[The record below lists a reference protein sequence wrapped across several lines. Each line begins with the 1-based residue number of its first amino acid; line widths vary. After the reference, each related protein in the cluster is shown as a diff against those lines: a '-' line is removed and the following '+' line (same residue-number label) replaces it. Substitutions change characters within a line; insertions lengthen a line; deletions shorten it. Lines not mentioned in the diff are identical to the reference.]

1 MLERVNLAHVGCSR
15 RGSTVRGAGTASCTG
30 RGECHLLTE
39 AIVQEVSDE
48 AGAAGGP
55 GLLGI
60 HVSHHRG
67 HDVAGGALRPI
78 QTSALLR
85 VVMEHAED
93 MACGAEAL
101 LVATNPIPGPSVGC
115 RPIKAW
121 LQLWRIRSIP
131 NLLLPPVSFW
141 CSKGFSV
148 CSPHF
153 SVSLPP
159 DIFRGPP

>member
-1 MLERVNLAHVGCSR
+1 M
-15 RGSTVRGAGTASCTG
+15 
-30 RGECHLLTE
+30 
-39 AIVQEVSDE
+39 
-48 AGAAGGP
+48 
-55 GLLGI
+55 
-60 HVSHHRG
+60 
-67 HDVAGGALRPI
+67 AGGALRPI

-131 NLLLPPVSFW
+131 HLLLPPVSFW

-153 SVSLPP
+153 SVFLPP
-159 DIFRGPP
+159 DIFRGPPYSLFLTANIPNPDSIHSITDSCE